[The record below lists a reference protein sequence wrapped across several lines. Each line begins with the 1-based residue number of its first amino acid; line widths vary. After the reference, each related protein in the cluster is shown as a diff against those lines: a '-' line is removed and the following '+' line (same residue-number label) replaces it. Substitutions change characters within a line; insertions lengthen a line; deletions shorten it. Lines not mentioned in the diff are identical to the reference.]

1 MTWLEVSF
9 TSATSHPV
17 ELSITVKP
25 TQRSERSSL
34 ACSPELGVSV
44 AAPAGRT
51 GEKQDMVQLTT
62 AAFLANGSKPT
73 YECGPTDST
82 MPMSLG
88 IERLAEQLSR
98 M

>member
-1 MTWLEVSF
+1 
-9 TSATSHPV
+9 
-17 ELSITVKP
+17 
-25 TQRSERSSL
+25 
-34 ACSPELGVSV
+34 
-44 AAPAGRT
+44 
-51 GEKQDMVQLTT
+51 MVQLTT